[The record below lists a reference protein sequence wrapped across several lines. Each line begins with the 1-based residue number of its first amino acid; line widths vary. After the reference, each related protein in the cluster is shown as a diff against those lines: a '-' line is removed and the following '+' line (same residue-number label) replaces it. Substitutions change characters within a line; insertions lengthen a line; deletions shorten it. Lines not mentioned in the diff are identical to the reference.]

1 VADRANG
8 RITVLIAE
16 DEPSVRDALADL
28 INTERS
34 LDLVGAAEDADQA
47 IEIAR
52 AHHPD
57 VALLDVKM
65 PGGGGPRASR
75 QIRELSPQTRVVALS
90 AYEDRTTVLEMLR
103 AGAAGYLVKGTSA
116 GEIVEAIR
124 RSVRG
129 QASLSTEVT
138 GDVIH
143 ELVELLDR
151 SERMARELRELDRTK
166 SELIQNLSHEL
177 MTPITIIQ
185 GAAGTISGIG
195 DALSPE
201 DAQELAGSVA
211 RATDRLRRLVGN
223 LSATARLDR
232 EDVEVVTRPT
242 RATDVITA
250 AVAEFAQRRHRLKL
264 PSARAAAVE
273 LWADPP
279 VAAQALAALVEN
291 ALELTAEEEP
301 VAIEVV
307 ATARE
312 ICLQVLDRG
321 PGILPEVA
329 DSVFGAFTQA
339 DSSITRPH
347 EGLGIGL
354 YLARKIMHAHGG
366 RIDFEPRPGG
376 GTVFTLSFP
385 AAEARGS

>member
-1 VADRANG
+1 VADAANG

-16 DEPSVRDALADL
+16 DEQSVRDALADL
-28 INTERS
+28 ITTEHS

-138 GDVIH
+138 AEVIH

-151 SERMARELRELDRTK
+151 SERMARELRDLDRTK
-166 SELIQNLSHEL
+166 SELIQVLSHEL
-177 MTPITIIQ
+177 MTPITVIQ
-185 GAAGTISGIG
+185 GAAGTIF
-195 DALSPE
+195 
-201 DAQELAGSVA
+201 LAVC
-211 RATDRLRRLVGN
+211 LVRSYKGHF
-223 LSATARLDR
+223 TPQQHFGF
-232 EDVEVVTRPT
+232 E
-242 RATDVITA
+242 
-250 AVAEFAQRRHRLKL
+250 
-264 PSARAAAVE
+264 AAAWYWHFV
-273 LWADPP
+273 D
-279 VAAQALAALVEN
+279 
-291 ALELTAEEEP
+291 
-301 VAIEVV
+301 VV
-307 ATARE
+307 WLFLFAS
-312 ICLQVLDRG
+312 IYVW
-321 PGILPEVA
+321 
-329 DSVFGAFTQA
+329 GA
-339 DSSITRPH
+339 
-347 EGLGIGL
+347 G
-354 YLARKIMHAHGG
+354 
-366 RIDFEPRPGG
+366 
-376 GTVFTLSFP
+376 
-385 AAEARGS
+385 

>member
-1 VADRANG
+1 VADRADG

-28 INTERS
+28 ITMERS

-75 QIRELSPQTRVVALS
+75 QIREFSPQTRVVALS

-143 ELVELLDR
+143 ELVDLLDR
-151 SERMARELRELDRTK
+151 SERMARELRDLDRTK

-177 MTPITIIQ
+177 MTPITVIQ
-185 GAAGTISGIG
+185 GAASTISGIG
-195 DALSPE
+195 DALSPQ
-201 DAQELAGSVA
+201 DAQELAGSVV
-211 RATDRLRRLVGN
+211 RATDRLRRLVSN

-232 EDVEVVTRPT
+232 QDVEVVTKPT

-264 PSARAAAVE
+264 PPAEASAAE

-279 VAAQALAALVEN
+279 VAAQALAVLVEN
-291 ALELTAEEEP
+291 ALELTSEEEP

-307 ATARE
+307 VTERE
-312 ICLQVLDRG
+312 VCLQVMDRG
-321 PGILPEVA
+321 PGIPPEVA
-329 DSVFGAFTQA
+329 DRVFGAFTQA

-354 YLARKIMHAHGG
+354 YLAWKIMHAHGG

-376 GTVFTLSFP
+376 GTVFTLRFP
-385 AAEARGS
+385 AAGLRGS